1 MWAPTVL
8 GGVIAG
14 AVWLLLRKLALY
26 HGSKEQY
33 NVPMLSILRFSFHVR
48 LHSLILW
55 VSGVSGVSSSLP
67 SIPDVDQLPGSVLRV
82 LGNNPSRMTLR
93 GTNVYI
99 VGSGSRRLLIDCSDG
114 NEGFVKNLTEV
125 CQRHGVDEISDLLVT
140 DARTLGSRWWTVAIE
155 AKVSSSESVE
165 IPP

>member
-14 AVWLLLRKLALY
+14 AVWLLLRPLALY

-140 DARTLGSRWWTVAIE
+140 DARTLGARWWTVAIE